1 MTHTLNNDKTVAV
14 AVDTFWLPIGPD
26 TPRGVKLQ
34 LLGEGG
40 VATYGHYDGKN
51 KFWVSWAPLPKRRH
65 DDEQR
70 V

>member
-1 MTHTLNNDKTVAV
+1 MTHTLNGDKTVAV

-51 KFWVSWAPLPKRRH
+51 KFWVSWAPLPKQKH